1 MVDNNTPIEKVC
13 SGDCLQCNKTQ
24 QLYCASQGN
33 IEIHRSVKK
42 LIELVNTLIDK
53 TESLANNVDTISKF
67 VEEFNKPIS
76 MVKKG
81 KAPKSS
87 GADN

>member
-1 MVDNNTPIEKVC
+1 MVDNNTPTEKVC

-33 IEIHRSVKK
+33 IEIHRSVEK
-42 LIELVNTLIDK
+42 LIELVNLLMNK
-53 TESLANNVDTISKF
+53 TELLTNNVDRLSKF
-67 VEEFNKPIS
+67 VSEFNKPVS